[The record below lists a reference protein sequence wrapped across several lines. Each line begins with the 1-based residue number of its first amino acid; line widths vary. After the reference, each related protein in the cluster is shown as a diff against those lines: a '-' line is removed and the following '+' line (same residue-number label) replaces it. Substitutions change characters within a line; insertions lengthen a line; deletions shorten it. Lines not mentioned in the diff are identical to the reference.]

1 MKTEFFRPTSGG
13 PSLVVLEQEK
23 VRRYE
28 LAGKDRWT
36 IGRAAP
42 GNAPDVP
49 LASPLASRVHGELL
63 LVDGRW
69 VYVDQGSLNGTL
81 YNHGKIP
88 AGASGRA
95 CPVELKSG
103 DTLQIDYSDSR
114 RSDPRSVWMLFST
127 ERMPGEWAYYPLAGR
142 SAAVIGRDPAR
153 CDLVQPLT
161 YVSAQHARLTSAGG
175 AWYIADCSS
184 TAGTWLN
191 GAAVRGPV
199 RLTEKD
205 RISICDCHFIFTGNG
220 LVYNRRNADGDRA
233 PAAGRGN
240 VVLTAD
246 IRSKRVRNQSGHG
259 EKELIRDVKLEI
271 RSGELVALLGGSGAG
286 KSTLMN
292 CLNGTEQGGV
302 QGTVRFRGEDL
313 YQNYE
318 RLKYLVG
325 SVPQKNVLHEI
336 LSVEEELKNAAV
348 LRLPGDTSR
357 KDINKQVDKTLQA
370 LNLTPKRK
378 TQIKKLSG
386 GEQKRVNIG
395 VELVAERELLCLDE
409 PDAGLDPLA
418 KKELFTTLR
427 NLAHQRGKCVMV
439 IIHDVSEI
447 DLFDRIVM
455 MAKVNDVGRLAYAG
469 TPAGGRQYFGVD
481 NLTQAYDVIKMAPEK
496 YIRGGLT

>member
-1 MKTEFFRPTSGG
+1 MKTEHFQPVSGS
-13 PSLVVLEQEK
+13 PSLVVLEQGK
-23 VRRYE
+23 VRQYTLGR
-28 LAGKDRWT
+28 KDRWT

-42 GNAPDVP
+42 GNEPDVP
-49 LASPLASRVHGELL
+49 LLSSIASRIHGELL

-69 VYVDQGSLNGTL
+69 IYVDQGSMNGTL

-88 AGASGRA
+88 AGANGRA
-95 CPVELKSG
+95 CPVAMKSG

-114 RSDPRSVWMLFST
+114 KSDPRSVWMLFTT
-127 ERMPGEWAYYPLAGR
+127 ERIPGEWAFYSLAGR
-142 SAAVIGRDPAR
+142 DVTVIGRDPAR
-153 CDLVQPLT
+153 CSLVQPLP
-161 YVSAQHARLTSAGG
+161 YVSARHARITCTGG
-175 AWYIADCSS
+175 AWYVADCGS

-191 GAAVRGPV
+191 GTAVHAPA

-205 RISICDCHFIFTGNG
+205 QISICDCHFIFTGSG
-220 LVYNRRNADGDRA
+220 LVYNRREADAAQPSRSGD
-233 PAAGRGN
+233 

-246 IRSKRVRNQSGHG
+246 IRSKRVRNQNGHG

-313 YQNYE
+313 YRNYE

-357 KDINKQVDKTLQA
+357 KDINKQVDKTLQV

-427 NLAHQRGKCVMV
+427 QLAHQRGKCVMV

-447 DLFDRIVM
+447 DLFDRIIM

-469 TPAGGRQYFGVD
+469 TPSGGRQYFGVD
-481 NLTQAYDVIKMAPEK
+481 NLTQAYDVIQMAPQK
-496 YIRGGLT
+496 YIRGGLK